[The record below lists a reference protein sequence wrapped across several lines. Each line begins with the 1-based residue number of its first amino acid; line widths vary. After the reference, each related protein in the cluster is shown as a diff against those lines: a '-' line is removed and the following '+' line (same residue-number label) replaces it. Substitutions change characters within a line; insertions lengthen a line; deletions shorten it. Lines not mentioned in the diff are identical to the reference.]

1 MKQKTNAQIINRIPK
16 IILAVII
23 MLIVF
28 CSRKN
33 EFEKGI
39 NAVQKGDY
47 GKAVKALET
56 ALKADTLNPEI
67 YFNLSLSYAHLDSTS
82 KSLKH
87 YLKLVS
93 LDTTARF
100 KDNAPLREMLATFLK
115 IDPYTWKPIP
125 MKGMNQFKGALSPD
139 GKILAIAAAKSD
151 VANIY
156 LTEINGKVIKKIT
169 VSGMNTD
176 PDFSPAGDKI
186 IFVSSVDGDD
196 ELYTYDM
203 KTKEVVQITENAAQ
217 DFSPAFSPDG
227 KEIVFVSNMDDPYKW
242 EIYKLDIEKKKPKR
256 LTKNNYWDGFPK
268 FSSDG
273 KSIVFSSKR
282 NGSENIYIMSK
293 NGGSEKILY
302 KSDADDNDPL
312 LTGQTL
318 YFKSNR
324 DGEWEIY
331 RFDLKNEKLFR
342 LTYNS
347 QPDWNPRLSLDG
359 TKIIVA
365 RKIKKRWS
373 LYYID
378 FNDPVAAD
386 ILVSR
391 IEKIIAAKN

>member
-1 MKQKTNAQIINRIPK
+1 MKQKTNALKSSHIDKMVLAIIIT
-16 IILAVII
+16 
-23 MLIVF
+23 LIVF

-39 NAVQKGDY
+39 SAVQKGDY

-56 ALKADTLNPEI
+56 ALINDTLNPEI
-67 YFNLSLSYAHLDSTS
+67 YFNLSLSYAHLDSTI
-82 KSLKH
+82 KSFKH
-87 YLKLVS
+87 YLKLVE
-93 LDTTARF
+93 LDTTAKF
-100 KDNAPLREMLATFLK
+100 KNNGPLREMLATFLK
-115 IDPYTWKPIP
+115 IDPYTWKPIS
-125 MKGMNQFKGALSPD
+125 MKRMNQFKGALSPD
-139 GKILAIAAAKSD
+139 GKIIAIAAAKSD

-156 LTEINGKVIKKIT
+156 LAEISGKVIKKIT

-176 PDFSPAGDKI
+176 PDFSPAGDRI
-186 IFVSSVDGDD
+186 IFVSSADGDE
-196 ELYTYDM
+196 ELYTYDI
-203 KTKEVVQITENAAQ
+203 KTKEVVQITENTAQ

-242 EIYKLDIEKKKPKR
+242 EIYKLNIEKKKAKR

-273 KSIVFSSKR
+273 QSIVFSSKR

-302 KSDADDNDPL
+302 QSDADDNDPL

-331 RFDLKNEKLFR
+331 RFDLKNKKLFR

-347 QPDWNPRLSLDG
+347 LPDWNPRLSSDG
-359 TKIIVA
+359 TKIVVA

-378 FNDPVAAD
+378 FNDPVSAD
-386 ILVSR
+386 ILTSR
-391 IEKIIAAKN
+391 IEKTIVVKK